1 MKPIRPPLDHQRF
14 VVAMLATA
22 ALVCAL
28 VLGLNLLVD
37 PLWYFQGNRL
47 TGKNI
52 GFNEREAKLNQLLRN
67 PRQYDCLIFGSS
79 RTTWMPASAFSPLTC
94 FNLSFSSGQPREFI
108 AYARY
113 LKARGLRPRT
123 LVVGVD
129 GFIFQVH
136 GGDPVTLPAH
146 VRARQN
152 PPSPLLAYLSLDS
165 LTLSV
170 RTLMEDKQSP
180 DHYDARFVKTLR
192 NGLPA
197 FNPHARPKNDTLRRA
212 DAEARRKSPF
222 STASVDLYRELASVF
237 PGSHTLAYVPPVS
250 LWHIAEMERNG
261 ILDGYTR
268 ALHATAAVLPVFR
281 DFSIPSATTA
291 DPRNTYDGSHYLPQ
305 VNRQIGRMMMSG
317 TPPEWGVDVKPLSL
331 EQYRARYHAALDRF
345 RPLLARSSVPQTAP
359 AP

>member
-1 MKPIRPPLDHQRF
+1 MRATLIHKRF
-14 VVAMLATA
+14 VTVFLLTAGLAC
-22 ALVCAL
+22 LS

-37 PLWYFQGNRL
+37 PLWYFKGNIL
-47 TGKNI
+47 TGKNE

-67 PRQYDCLIFGSS
+67 PQQYDCLIFGSS
-79 RTTWMPASAFSPLTC
+79 RTTWMPAPAFQPMNC

-113 LKARGLRPRT
+113 LKMRGMNPHYLI
-123 LVVGVD
+123 VGVD
-129 GFIFQVH
+129 GFVFQEY
-136 GGDPVTLPAH
+136 GKDPVTLPAH
-146 VRARQN
+146 VSSHDEPEN
-152 PPSPLLAYLSLDS
+152 FYVSYLSYDS
-165 LTLSV
+165 LSLSI
-170 RTLMEDKQSP
+170 RTLFEDRESP
-180 DHYDARFVKTLR
+180 GYYDAQFIKTLQ
-192 NGLPA
+192 NGAPA
-197 FNPHARPKNDTLRRA
+197 FNPDRSLEVGGLRRA

-237 PGSHTLAYVPPVS
+237 PGSRTLAYVPPVS

-305 VNRQIGRMMMSG
+305 VNHQIGRMVMSN
-317 TPPEWGVDVKPLSL
+317 TPPEWGVDVKPLTL
-331 EQYRARYHAALDRF
+331 DQYRARYHAALDRF
-345 RPLLARSSVPQTAP
+345 RPQLALSSAPQTAP